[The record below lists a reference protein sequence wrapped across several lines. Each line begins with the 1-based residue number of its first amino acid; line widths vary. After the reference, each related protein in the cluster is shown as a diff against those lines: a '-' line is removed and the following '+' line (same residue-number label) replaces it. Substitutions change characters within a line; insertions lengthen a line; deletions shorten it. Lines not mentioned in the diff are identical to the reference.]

1 MGLLQAGWYAPGPDG
16 RRRSVVTPFA
26 RHRLRA
32 AARDGRARDGRRG
45 APRLA
50 RRLCRHRPPP
60 RSDPRHSALDR
71 RRLHR
76 LLARGIVNARVF
88 ETPRPVPGRLVPA
101 LAGSAVVAL
110 ALPVFV
116 AAGWPL
122 RGWLLAATLWIAGE
136 LFALL
141 LARLPLGT
149 GNLAAAG
156 MRGIGTSSRAL
167 LIGIPLAVTV
177 ADEAVGLAAAIVY
190 ALAFSIELAVSL
202 VE

>member
-1 MGLLQAGWYAPGPDG
+1 M
-16 RRRSVVTPFA
+16 S
-26 RHRLRA
+26 
-32 AARDGRARDGRRG
+32 
-45 APRLA
+45 
-50 RRLCRHRPPP
+50 
-60 RSDPRHSALDR
+60 
-71 RRLHR
+71 
-76 LLARGIVNARVF
+76 ARVF

-122 RGWLLAATLWIAGE
+122 RGWLLAATLWAAGE

-167 LIGIPLAVTV
+167 LIGIPLVAVTI
-177 ADEAVGLAAAIVY
+177 ADESVGLAAAIVY
-190 ALAFSIELAVSL
+190 ALAFSVELAVSL
-202 VE
+202 VEYFGQEARA